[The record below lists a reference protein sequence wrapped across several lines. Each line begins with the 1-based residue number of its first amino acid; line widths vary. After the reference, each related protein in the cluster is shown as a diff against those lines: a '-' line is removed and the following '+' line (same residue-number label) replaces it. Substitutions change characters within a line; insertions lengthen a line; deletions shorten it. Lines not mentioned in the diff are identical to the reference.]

1 MSVSAMQVLRSGTLA
16 GLMTAV
22 AAAIAL
28 GQQPLGQPFWVTA
41 DGSPY
46 WAQTMTTGTVENS
59 NLNTSLNVVTTDI
72 ITVTSGQLLAL
83 NATPK
88 ALKASPG
95 AGKALLPAW
104 IEVFMDYNSA
114 AYAGI
119 ASGKDLTVK
128 YTNGSG
134 AVLGTIETTGF
145 LDQTSDQRRILVFSG
160 EITPVADAALVLHLA
175 SGEVTTGNSA
185 LQARLGYREITLIP

>member
-1 MSVSAMQVLRSGTLA
+1 MSVSAMQVIRAGTLSQ
-16 GLMTAV
+16 LMTAV
-22 AAAIAL
+22 GIAITA

-46 WAQTMTTGTVENS
+46 WAQTLTTGTVENS
-59 NLNTSLNVVTTDI
+59 ALNTELNVVTTDV
-72 ITVTSGQLLAL
+72 ITVTSAQLLAL

-88 ALKASPG
+88 TLKAAPG
-95 AGKALLPAW
+95 AGKALVPAW
-104 IEVFMDYNSA
+104 VEVWLDYNSA

-119 ASGKDLTVK
+119 AAGEDLTLN

-145 LDQTSDQRRILVFSG
+145 LDQTADGRRILICSG
-160 EITPVADAALVLHLA
+160 EITPVANAALVLHLA
-175 SGEVTTGNSA
+175 SAEIITGNSP
-185 LQARLGYREITLIP
+185 LYVRMGYRELTLLA